1 MAASFPPFMVFQEK
15 HNSSLHRGA
24 SQPQMSRG
32 HHPVLIRSSLWLRIR
47 SSSSKER
54 GREEEGERVL
64 GSWDFSCEELK
75 KTRRLVFQD
84 EDGSCGWQCQCTLLN
99 GVTFNLQTY
108 LGTDSLLM
116 LVQLNQY
123 KTYQDILRLF
133 AILHTHIIPTIVS
146 WIGNCGFA
154 NRISDSRIVDV
165 YPLKEPNMYGIANCE
180 PRNQQQIR

>member
-1 MAASFPPFMVFQEK
+1 MGFKIAAIGSVSVSNLRIQENQQTKSKSTVDIKNEITGGYPGSAEKSDVKKWQQPARRSRGCSMAASFPPFMVFQEK

-75 KTRRLVFQD
+75 KTRRLVF
-84 EDGSCGWQCQCTLLN
+84 
-99 GVTFNLQTY
+99 
-108 LGTDSLLM
+108 
-116 LVQLNQY
+116 
-123 KTYQDILRLF
+123 
-133 AILHTHIIPTIVS
+133 
-146 WIGNCGFA
+146 
-154 NRISDSRIVDV
+154 
-165 YPLKEPNMYGIANCE
+165 
-180 PRNQQQIR
+180 